1 MPVPNDSFRNACLV
15 NDCFGGR
22 APLTTIFEALVAKDI
37 FTADKHGNIEEIDG
51 FRVIDDCNTTFS
63 LSRVT
68 PRRRDLMTSG
78 GSLLLEDYLTPEEI
92 AAALNED
99 EHRRLER
106 GCRVEF
112 VPAAQK

>member
-1 MPVPNDSFRNACLV
+1 MPIPNDSFRNSCIV

-22 APLTTIFEALVAKDI
+22 APLETIFEALVAKDI
-37 FTADKHGNIEEIDG
+37 FTADEHGNIEEIDG
-51 FRVIDDCNTTFS
+51 FRVIADCNTTYS

-99 EHRRLER
+99 KHR
-106 GCRVEF
+106 
-112 VPAAQK
+112 AATRKSLTVS